1 MTGRLRLVAWATFGL
16 TIAGMA
22 GNGILVVVGRTL
34 PAQIVDWATLVAVL
48 LMIISLAIAG
58 LLISLRFPGT
68 AIGWIHFAC
77 LEPLRHAVSTSR
89 VTVIGG
95 YGALG
100 GRLERAADGIAGSIP
115 VHVEVVVT

>member
-95 YGALG
+95 
-100 GRLERAADGIAGSIP
+100 
-115 VHVEVVVT
+115 

>member
-16 TIAGMA
+16 TMAGMA

-34 PAQIVDWATLVAVL
+34 PAQIVDWPTFVTVL

-58 LLISLRFPGT
+58 LLISLRFAVNAPGSSRDSIQ
-68 AIGWIHFAC
+68 AI
-77 LEPLRHAVSTSR
+77 EDR
-89 VTVIGG
+89 VQ
-95 YGALG
+95 ALG
-100 GRLERAADGIAGSIP
+100 GRRERSADGIAGSIP

>member
-68 AIGWIHFAC
+68 AFAWILFAS

-100 GRLERAADGIAGSIP
+100 GRLERAADG
-115 VHVEVVVT
+115 